1 MKEFLHA
8 KLHNVKITQTQKEY
22 EGSITIDKKW
32 LILSGIRPYEKVLV
46 ADVENGARFETYV
59 IEGEEN
65 SGIIAVNGSAANLV
79 EEGHRVIIMAFEH
92 LGNKELPYYSVIK
105 LIFDEN
111 NKVKERIIETP
122 WDNIIDVEKF

>member
-22 EGSITIDKKW
+22 EGSITIDKQW
-32 LILSGIRPYEKVLV
+32 LLASGIKPYQKVIV

-59 IEGEEN
+59 IEGKEG

-79 EEGHRVIIMAFEH
+79 SKGDRAIVMAFKFV
-92 LGNKELPYYSVIK
+92 KESELKFHVISK
-105 LIFDEN
+105 VIFDDN
-111 NKVKERIIETP
+111 NQIIEEETVFETP
-122 WDNIIDVEKF
+122 FKEEQ

>member
-32 LILSGIRPYEKVLV
+32 LLASGIKPYQNVIV

-59 IEGEEN
+59 IEGEEGP
-65 SGIIAVNGSAANLV
+65 GIIAVNGSAANLV
-79 EEGHRVIIMAFEH
+79 KKGHRVIIMAFEG
-92 LGNKELPYYSVIK
+92 LTNKDLPYHNIVK
-105 LIFDEN
+105 LIFDED
-111 NKVKERIIETP
+111 NKVKEK
-122 WDNIIDVEKF
+122 NY